1 MGGLALRATVVLNST
16 SNGASMR
23 GFAITGSGEVVWA
36 CGATARLSRNTVFDA
51 GDVSITASFGS
62 DLTVTDNV
70 IRNGWGALFCDT
82 GTRVKARGN
91 TFTGRNNAITIGH
104 SSTIDGALVDLG
116 TAADPGRNVIV
127 GGSGG
132 VGLFFMAQTSSIVL
146 LHRSGGRQLLEGGRA
161 GRGCAGP
168 VRAQAAHR
176 ERGQDQ
182 RQQLLAEGFRGR
194 RAAVLA
200 LPARAQAGPGVLG
213 VYR

>member
-132 VGLFFMAQTSSIVL
+132 VGLFFMAQTSSIVPAAGNFWKAGVQGADAQGRYAPRL
-146 LHRSGGRQLLEGGRA
+146 LTENVDRTNSNNYSLKASAGGGLQ
-161 GRGCAGP
+161 
-168 VRAQAAHR
+168 
-176 ERGQDQ
+176 
-182 RQQLLAEGFRGR
+182 F
-194 RAAVLA
+194 
-200 LPARAQAGPGVLG
+200 
-213 VYR
+213 